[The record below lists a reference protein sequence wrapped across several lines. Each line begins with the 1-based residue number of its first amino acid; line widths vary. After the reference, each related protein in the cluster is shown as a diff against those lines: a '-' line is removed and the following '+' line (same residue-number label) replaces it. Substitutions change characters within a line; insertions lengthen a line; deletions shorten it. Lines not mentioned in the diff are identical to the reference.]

1 MVIALISGISRL
13 DLGTE
18 TTETSVCPLS
28 RLDRQ
33 EVDGVR
39 CLSLVVGSFRPQ
51 RFDVLRRQ
59 KVDGS
64 VSTAVRHLSAYV
76 WFCEEVVATVTV
88 TFLMSSAQL
97 QALIS
102 PFPALRR

>member
-1 MVIALISGISRL
+1 MHCV
-13 DLGTE
+13 
-18 TTETSVCPLS
+18 
-28 RLDRQ
+28 
-33 EVDGVR
+33 
-39 CLSLVVGSFRPQ
+39 SLVVGSFRPQ

-59 KVDGS
+59 RVDGS
-64 VSTAVRHLSAYV
+64 VSTAVRHLSTYV

-102 PFPALRR
+102 PFPALRRCESVDRRQKTGPSWAEPEQTLKQGRNKRHMLRGR